1 MGSAKTHPQN
11 LRDVSGESEMDKII
25 ERIKKMLAL
34 ANDLAATEGER
45 DTALRHAYNT
55 MAKYNID
62 MASVDEHSREKQE
75 ARIDFPKV
83 SWSWVWAKQVNNIV
97 ADLFFCK
104 YYYFEKIN
112 GTQITHH
119 FVGRESNAMTAA
131 VMADWIVNS
140 ILKEARGLY
149 KSNTSPAT
157 RSFCTGAMQALYRR
171 VEEIKRAKAQE
182 FEATPGTALVLA
194 SLYETEAAA
203 NELALPAGLRHAK
216 ARNSKVQSDA
226 YHAGKEFGNN
236 INLDLQVTE
245 ESRKL
250 K

>member
-1 MGSAKTHPQN
+1 
-11 LRDVSGESEMDKII
+11 MDKII

-45 DTALRHAYNT
+45 DNALRMAYNT
-55 MAKYNID
+55 MAKHNID
-62 MASVDEHSREKQE
+62 MATIDESSKEKQE

-83 SWSWVWAKQVNNIV
+83 SWSWTWAKQVNHIV

-104 YYYFEKIN
+104 YYYFERIN

-157 RSFCTGAMQALYRR
+157 RSFCTGAMHKLALR
-171 VEEIKRAKAQE
+171 VQEIKRAKAQE
-182 FEATPGTALVLA
+182 FEATPGTSIVLA
-194 SLYETEAAA
+194 SLYEQEDAA
-203 NELALPAGLRHAK
+203 NEALMPADLRVNK
-216 ARNSKVQSDA
+216 GRNTKVQHDA
-226 YHAGKEFGNN
+226 YVAGQEFGAK
-236 INLDLQVTE
+236 INLDLQVGE

>member
-1 MGSAKTHPQN
+1 MT
-11 LRDVSGESEMDKII
+11 EEKILN
-25 ERIKKMLAL
+25 RIKKMLAL

-45 DTALRHAYNT
+45 DNALRMAYNL
-55 MAKYNID
+55 MAKHNLD
-62 MASVDEHSREKQE
+62 MATVEAHGKKNDES
-75 ARIDFPKV
+75 RIDFANV
-83 SWSWVWAKQVNNIV
+83 CWSWTWARQTTAIV
-97 ADLFFCK
+97 AELFFCK

-157 RSFCTGAMQALYRR
+157 RSFCTGAAHALARR
-171 VEEIKRAKAQE
+171 AAQIKAAKSQE
-182 FEATPGTALVLA
+182 FAATPGTSLVLA
-194 SLYETEAAA
+194 SMYDTEAAA
-203 NELALPAGLRHAK
+203 NELMMPDDLKTVKPRT
-216 ARNSKVQSDA
+216 ARVQGHA
-226 YHAGKEFGNN
+226 YHAGQEFGDK
-236 INLDLQVTE
+236 INLSAQVADQTKAAA
-245 ESRKL
+245 KL